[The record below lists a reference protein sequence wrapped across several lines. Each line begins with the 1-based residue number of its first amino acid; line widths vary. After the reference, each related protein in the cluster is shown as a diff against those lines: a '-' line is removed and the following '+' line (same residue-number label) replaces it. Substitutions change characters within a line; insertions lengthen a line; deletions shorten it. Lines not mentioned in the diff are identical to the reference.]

1 MLALARADLSCLFD
15 ALHAEGYRVIGP
27 AVRGGAIVYEEIEGP
42 ADLPIGWRDQQAP
55 GRYRLVR
62 RNDDACFGYVVGPH
76 TWKQH
81 LFPPREK
88 LFQARRRPDGRV
100 GFDPVLPED
109 PKAAFLGVRACEV
122 AAIEVQDR
130 VFLDGP
136 HAEPRYAARR
146 RGAFLVGVSCLEPG
160 ELCFCASM
168 NTGPRVDHGVDLSMV
183 ELPGVF
189 LFEAGT
195 ERGRTVLDR
204 LPTRPAT
211 DEEQRRVDDGI
222 DEARGRMGRTLD
234 PRGLPELLFGNL
246 DHPRWEAVAQRCLA
260 CGNCTSV
267 CPTCFCH
274 SEQEQ
279 PALDGSG
286 SEHTREWDSCFTPGH
301 SYLHGN
307 VLRATIPLRYRQWL
321 THKIGSWNEQYGRSG
336 CVGCGRCITWC
347 PVGIDITE
355 EVHALLGSGEG
366 GEA

>member
-1 MLALARADLSCLFD
+1 MLALARADFGRLFD

-27 AVRGGAIVYEEIEGP
+27 TVRGGAIVYEEIEGP
-42 ADLPIGWRDQQAP
+42 ADLPIGWRDEQAP

-62 RNDDACFGYVVGPH
+62 REDDACFGYVIGPH

-81 LFPPREK
+81 LFPPRER

-146 RGAFLVGVSCLEPG
+146 TGAFLIGVSCLEPG

-168 NTGPRVDHGVDLSMV
+168 STGPRVDHGVDLSMV

-195 ERGRTVLDR
+195 ERGRIVLDR

-211 DEEQRRVDDGI
+211 DEEQRRFDEGT
-222 DEARGRMGRTLD
+222 DEARGKMGRTLD

-267 CPTCFCH
+267 CPTCFCSSAH
-274 SEQEQ
+274 EESDLMGD
-279 PALDGSG
+279 ASARMR
-286 SEHTREWDSCFTPGH
+286 TWDSCFSEEH
-301 SYLHGN
+301 AEIHGVN
-307 VLRATIPLRYRQWL
+307 FRPTTKDRYRQWL
-321 THKIGSWNEQYGRSG
+321 THKGGPGVSQDGPSCWG
-336 CVGCGRCITWC
+336 GCGR
-347 PVGIDITE
+347 
-355 EVHALLGSGEG
+355 
-366 GEA
+366 